1 MNNETSTCPA
11 CGAAFGERVPY
22 PGPAQGR
29 YALHFSEIALC
40 PRCGLGAA
48 LPRRPQSE
56 LDAFYAA
63 GTYWDEAVG
72 RSAAQMLHER
82 NQCRH
87 RVTRALAALEAVS
100 RLRVLDVGAGHAWT
114 AYWIERL
121 AAGAMDAFDFIE
133 PDEANAGAILA
144 RPTPYAT
151 SRVRTLAEARTGYHV
166 IFLNHVLEH
175 VAEPLE
181 AVRRIRDLL
190 APGGVAYV
198 EMPNAD
204 QRFKS
209 DVFPH
214 TWFFTLEALRQL
226 AARTGIEERA
236 RESFGRMP
244 SRSGMDGVWRAG
256 FRAAAALGLADLAG
270 ACDDRI
276 WRYETR
282 DEGIWLRW
290 LVGR

>member
-1 MNNETSTCPA
+1 
-11 CGAAFGERVPY
+11 
-22 PGPAQGR
+22 
-29 YALHFSEIALC
+29 
-40 PRCGLGAA
+40 
-48 LPRRPQSE
+48 
-56 LDAFYAA
+56 
-63 GTYWDEAVG
+63 
-72 RSAAQMLHER
+72 
-82 NQCRH
+82 
-87 RVTRALAALEAVS
+87 VTRALAALAATS

-121 AAGAMDAFDFIE
+121 APGALEAFDFIE
-133 PDEANAGAILA
+133 LDEANSAAILA

-151 SRVRTLAEARTGYHV
+151 SRVRTLDDAHAGYHV

-175 VAEPLE
+175 VAEPLQ
-181 AVRRIRDLL
+181 AVRRVRDLL

-226 AARTGIEERA
+226 AARTGVEERV

-244 SRSGMDGVWRAG
+244 SRSGMDALWRAG
-256 FRAAAALGLADLAG
+256 FRAAAALGLAGAAG
-270 ACDDRI
+270 AFDDRI

-282 DEGIWLRW
+282 ADGIWLRW
-290 LVGR
+290 LVSR